1 MIMDLDNGIELTP
14 LPTKENGLFIPLSD
28 FLEVLDQV
36 KVDSD
41 LFIKMESVVG
51 RTYMGLTA
59 QMSPRERALKEKI
72 QAIREQN
79 KKDLD

>member
-1 MIMDLDNGIELTP
+1 MIMESDQIELTP

-41 LFIKMESVVG
+41 LFLKIASVVG
-51 RTYMGLTA
+51 RMGLTA
-59 QMSPRERALKEKI
+59 QASPRERALKEKI
-72 QAIREQN
+72 EELREQN
-79 KKDLD
+79 KKDQD